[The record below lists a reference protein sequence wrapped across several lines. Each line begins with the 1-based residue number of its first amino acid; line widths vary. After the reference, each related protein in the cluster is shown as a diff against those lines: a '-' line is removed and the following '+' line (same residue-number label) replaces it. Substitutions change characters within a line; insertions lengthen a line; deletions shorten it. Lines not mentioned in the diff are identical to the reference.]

1 MDIKLLI
8 VDDEK
13 DITDSLE
20 RYFRLEGYE
29 VFATNDPLKAMELI
43 DKNNIKIV
51 ISDIVMPGLN
61 GVDLLRNIKE
71 SNGIIQVIMITGYV
85 TINNLLSCLRHGASD
100 CIFKPFDNL
109 DELSNAVKETV
120 GKLEKWNNILK
131 KNLNYKAGIL

>member
-8 VDDEK
+8 IDDEK

-20 RYFRLEGYE
+20 RYFRLEGYQ
-29 VFATNDPLKAMELI
+29 VFTTNDPLQATELI
-43 DKNNIKIV
+43 DKNNIKVV

-71 SNGIIQVIMITGYV
+71 SNGIVQVIMITGYA
-85 TINNLLSCLRHGASD
+85 TINNLLSCLRNGASD

-109 DELSNAVKETV
+109 DELSNAVKEAV
-120 GKLEKWNNILK
+120 RKLEKWNHILK
-131 KNLNYKAGIL
+131 KNLNYKIGIL